1 MSHHVAPAS
10 ASRPS
15 RVITAIALCTWTPG
29 LFASSAAQLGSAP
42 LSLAQV
48 KNVKTLRS
56 QRSGHHPRT
65 QIQITCTHR
74 ARLKP
79 LRSPAHA
86 AEDHMYTPASP
97 RSHVHT
103 SEIICARRFRS
114 HVHTSTL
121 RPRSHVDTTT
131 LTL

>member
-1 MSHHVAPAS
+1 MKNKSSGAIHFLHVRIIHKTWACWERPKS
-10 ASRPS
+10 KGRGSRD
-15 RVITAIALCTWTPG
+15 
-29 LFASSAAQLGSAP
+29 
-42 LSLAQV
+42 
-48 KNVKTLRS
+48 
-56 QRSGHHPRT
+56 HPRT

-103 SEIICARRFRS
+103 SEIICARMNERMKERTNERMNES
-114 HVHTSTL
+114 DNQPINQSTNQSMNQSINQL
-121 RPRSHVDTTT
+121 INESRNP
-131 LTL
+131 